1 MNRIVLCFFLAL
13 FTSSTFSAENPTAE
27 EMEFLWN
34 GYFLEK
40 IADIEP
46 FEDTHEMFQ
55 CMQVDMLACE
65 ELGIDRGFKGYVF
78 GTCLGMYTME
88 WSEDREEKQR
98 AYRCM
103 KAICM
108 LKEAEE

>member
-1 MNRIVLCFFLAL
+1 MRTVLCLFLAL
-13 FTSSTFSAENPTAE
+13 FAPMSFSANPTPE

-40 IADIEP
+40 IADSEP
-46 FEDTHEMFQ
+46 FGAEYEMFQ
-55 CMQVDMLACE
+55 CMGVDMSACE
-65 ELGIDRGFKGYVF
+65 ELGIDKGFKGYVF
-78 GTCLGMYTME
+78 GTCLGMYTMG

-103 KAICM
+103 KTIHV
-108 LKEAEE
+108 LKEVEE